1 MRKGKATK
9 RDKTQC
15 HWLFAYSMLLA
26 LLVGPTFSAVSIA
39 RANPAAD
46 GAAASAT
53 FRANCAACHGEDG
66 VGAAAGKSLH
76 VPDLRS
82 AAVQKLP
89 DAELARVISDGKSAM
104 PAFKGSLSEDQI
116 HSLVTHIRSLRQRKS
131 LAPFCGGCA
140 AFD

>member
-1 MRKGKATK
+1 MN

-15 HWLFAYSMLLA
+15 HPLFAYSMLLA
-26 LLVGPTFSAVSIA
+26 LFVGPTFSAVSIA
-39 RANPAAD
+39 RANPAPD
-46 GAAASAT
+46 GAAATAT

-66 VGAAAGKSLH
+66 VGSAAGKSLH

-89 DAELARVISDGKSAM
+89 DAELARIISDGKSAM

-116 HSLVTHIRSLRQRKS
+116 HALVTHVRSLRQRK
-131 LAPFCGGCA
+131 
-140 AFD
+140 